1 MVYKPPAPPLPPRF
15 GKMIDRADL
24 LPVLPTAKGGFDD
37 AYTAVPRIDMP
48 KKQTVPLE
56 GIPKLKVA
64 KPETGGAGG
73 LFGLAIDVLDF
84 GRTGVVST
92 LKEGIDLIQGEGFDF
107 GDWKRQIG
115 EHYGFGDL
123 IHDERTAVGI
133 GLMMLGPYT
142 AALGGAVLADNI
154 WVDRAVGMVG
164 DFAVD
169 PLMWLG
175 GMSVFTR
182 GLGWKGAVGT
192 AGKTGMTDTLMSLQQ
207 KGGWEQLVPK
217 LFPIAEKQGVK
228 LSKEGVEGALKSGIV
243 AAEKGRTASAVSRSL
258 RQSDMGKVMS
268 EYYGLS
274 AGLRVRAPMT
284 GPAGRM
290 LRKDRWVE
298 KAGKLLTKDAD
309 WFAKQQFKQI
319 PPAYKAQWDKTEDL
333 VQAISLAR
341 KSGKGISRRKAG
353 ARGRAK
359 SLKEEFAHVPNV
371 DEFVQVALKAA
382 RQPLEAFAVPSF
394 LRNAAVGGA
403 VMGRLTDLPV
413 AVARRATPDPVKARL
428 GTMFS
433 RNPEALNNMLKSND
447 PYRIALGANFL
458 DNLRYAIG
466 REDAFDKTFEG
477 AIKQV
482 YDLRDQY
489 KLLDEDITDFL
500 DTMMRQKKMVSEG
513 QDFGPEGYQS
523 SKQFWEGDY
532 TDRILREESVFWE
545 KLPQSIKDLPADQYE
560 NLHKALDDWVAT
572 INRHTGF
579 AYADED
585 GIWKAALEVASN
597 ERMPYRAPR
606 RMNNNAVRRLVDPK
620 LHGKNVDIDS
630 YAASVGGD
638 FKVGGH
644 KEPLPFESH
653 GYQTPASLKRRGRKV
668 GQPVQIYADA
678 GEAAQNSVG
687 KTKIN
692 KKDVDVL
699 LEPDGSVF
707 LLKDPNEVGLSFRRQ
722 IDEAYERA
730 FGERAFEGRF
740 KPLMDAY
747 KTGMKRDIRMTHFMK
762 RIREYYPV
770 AKFEDI
776 ADEMESGIAAWEKAA
791 SKRTKKL
798 SSKVSTDKKIIK
810 ARGVVANLKT
820 NMKVRQEKIDD
831 LSLKAQAQWDEVEQ
845 IGMRALL
852 KNEEVSE
859 ISSRLEAM
867 GADVERLLKAATD
880 DSMDEW
886 LAMRDQVISE
896 AQAMSS
902 HADAIEGMLPTMD
915 ELYTQLVSAVKK
927 EIGTPLPTSRE
938 GFEAVVDELETVQKQ
953 FDALTKER
961 DQLVERIEVIEKEFD
976 RNVEEIRVLSEQR
989 ATREE
994 ALPLLR
1000 EQAESVKPKRTV
1012 EDVKDVPA
1020 VRESSDAEIK
1030 TRRRIEMIDEELA
1043 QLNEKLKVAK
1053 KAGAVSE
1060 RRWQRIQDM
1069 GVKYKAVKT
1078 FKERLI
1084 LARDAK
1090 RAELDKVR
1098 EELAALKKE
1107 KKIEFQVDDPKKGT
1121 ISDFPPPA
1129 ANNYEKR
1136 WAAREKGAAGKRV
1149 TTETVTA
1156 PAGLD
1161 NAEKQLWDSATSE
1174 IKELNK
1180 QIKSLEEA
1188 LKTSE
1193 SLGGKDRLRDSTLGF
1208 KTRWS
1213 NKSKKMAELNKQKNR
1228 GPFTE
1233 GGKAE
1238 KQRLAKIAALEID
1251 LENNYKNIVNVKK
1264 TRDELKSLGT
1274 QRTKFM
1280 DSKRELIKKSERG
1293 LAREARPWPEVDI
1306 PIEKRTLQRV
1316 STLRKKIQSL
1326 KKYEDDD
1333 YYGDLAFPVKR
1344 GASKKELDKA
1354 IAKTRK
1360 AVETADEY
1368 TRLVK
1373 EITFYEQELTIG
1385 KTTTY
1390 RRETAEEI
1398 AENFGQG
1405 VEGESRPS
1413 LAAVKASF
1421 EERLK
1426 LLSSEKVEQIKKELL
1441 RGPRIE
1447 VVTDTGAIS
1456 GLKDQPVP
1464 KFSTQTYGGN
1474 IPSNTQLFAE
1484 SPDGRWGLISVP
1496 KQRSKEVV
1504 EGIPFKNEVL
1514 VRVQKVSGN
1523 RWKVSGEIYEKDF
1536 LREYINLTPNARQE
1550 FKDQGWFFYDEGLD
1564 ADTRALELTK
1574 VEQDFDD
1581 AEFLLNIAK
1590 DELGEA
1596 QAVRKEFTEG
1606 VKSSKVIATDIFSWF
1621 DERIKGGIRTK
1632 GRYARNR
1639 TPDQTYK
1646 ATVRRNARQQ
1656 FEAKKRALDVNSE
1669 SYAADLKKLETQ
1681 LAADLKRAETA
1692 KAPITNWLEEPRMY
1706 GDVDPQDLSASQ
1718 IEEIS
1723 LNQPWI
1729 RKIMKYLSEGGEPHP
1744 MFPEVNNPQALYDVY
1759 SNANVRTST
1768 VYKQGDDVRQ
1778 RGRKATDVSDPDDMN
1793 AVTLRGVENAQQAKD
1808 DAQRV
1813 FDKAQQNLEKFGVSR
1828 KGLRGKT
1835 HADMRILP
1843 VTPKKSVLAKTG
1855 RPEGDQFTTN
1865 LRNRVTAAESDAR
1878 IMDKLRQER
1887 IVETGKLGRERADL
1901 RRMISE
1907 MEAEMA
1913 PVKSRTVQNIDQ
1925 LEGQFQMEIDSIR
1938 TTVEAIREYIKIITT
1953 TAKQLDMQTPAV
1965 QSMQLLKKFLGNI
1978 EKGIV
1983 GTEGLTAPA
1992 RMRDWMERVA
2002 EFTELNKIFNHES
2015 FTAGARNTKEN
2026 LTFGQNLRLKEQEWS
2041 AFKAKTRSLE
2051 EEFGIMGQ
2059 EKMEGLFPF
2068 RDLGP
2073 TIDEIRD
2080 LKGLITERIDLEVRQ
2095 QEVFADWQKMINYN
2109 KFKKEPKNLSYYE
2122 SVQANKAAEMDN
2134 KLEEILTL
2142 QQVILSERMK
2152 DLNAAVDEWTDVV
2165 GQGKRLEKKTERI
2178 IEDLASKSERLGASR
2193 EGAVLPLRAGE
2204 KAPFEDTFRA
2214 AVKDLGDSNW
2224 KGSSLSNAQK
2234 ATQQERL
2241 NSMKVIKDSLSASQW
2256 GPWTLMNSDQAM
2268 NRDVAA
2274 VINAFARIND
2284 PVESAWMWQKWDK
2297 FQGWLKAG
2305 MIATPGFV
2313 ERNIF
2318 GAYFNAW
2325 LDGVDLNEI
2334 AAMGKKVSTIANK
2347 SMRDNTSFYD
2357 AARAMSK
2364 SDHPDAD
2371 LYEDIVS
2378 MLDVGVRGGGQAI
2391 SSVELEYGLRN
2402 ARSLDIIFG
2411 GKKGKRTFRTKP
2423 VSFWSPQWTPF
2434 AAVRTLNSWAE
2445 DIIRLGI
2452 GADTLKAGGTV
2463 DDALNRI
2470 AKTQFDYD
2478 ELTKWERT
2486 WARRFI
2492 PFYTWT
2498 RKNLP
2503 YQLEK
2508 FWTQPAKYN
2517 RLMSVKRNLEMGTE
2531 GENVVPDYYMEPF
2544 GMRLPFKYKGAVVY
2558 TAPDFPFQDLFRYD
2572 PMKGGGPIS
2581 GLGNITKN
2589 ILSSTS
2595 PIVKTPLEVGF
2606 GKQIFTG
2613 IPFTGRYQ
2621 QAPNPIT
2628 KIEPLM
2634 YVLDELGMA
2643 EKSPTG
2649 WKMRDH
2655 YIYLVNGVL
2664 PTVNL
2669 LRRMFPNERKYQR
2682 THIRNLISFAGG
2694 VNVNFNTPE
2703 VQYDWLQGQKWEELS
2718 DRQDQKDLLFR
2729 VK

>member
-64 KPETGGAGG
+64 KHETGGAGG
-73 LFGLAIDVLDF
+73 LFGLAIDILDF
-84 GRTGVVST
+84 GRTGIVST
-92 LKEGIDLIQGEGFDF
+92 LKEGIDLIQGEGFNF
-107 GDWKRQIG
+107 GDWKRQVD

-133 GLMMLGPYT
+133 GLMLLGPYT
-142 AALGGAVLADNI
+142 APLGGAVLADNI

-175 GMSVFTR
+175 GMGVFTR
-182 GLGWKGAVGT
+182 GLGWKGAVGA

-207 KGGWEQLVPK
+207 KGGWEKLVPK

-228 LSKEGVEGALKSGIV
+228 LSKEGVEDALKSGIV

-382 RQPLEAFAVPSF
+382 RQPLETFVVPSF
-394 LRNAAVGGA
+394 LRKAAVGGA

-413 AVARRATPDPVKARL
+413 AAARRATPDPVKARL

-447 PYRIALGANFL
+447 PYRIALAANFL

-466 REDAFDKTFEG
+466 REDSFDKYFEG
-477 AIKQV
+477 AIKEV
-482 YDLRDQY
+482 YNLRDEY

-500 DTMMRQKKMVSEG
+500 DTMMREKKMVWEFE
-513 QDFGPEGYQS
+513 DFGPEGYQS

-545 KLPQSIKDLPADQYE
+545 KLPQSIKDLPVEQYE

-620 LHGKNVDIDS
+620 LHGKNIDIDS

-678 GEAAQNSVG
+678 GEAAPNTVG

-747 KTGMKRDIRMTHFMK
+747 KKGMKRDIRMTHFMK

-798 SSKVSTDKKIIK
+798 GSKVSTDQRIIK

-820 NMKVRQEKIDD
+820 NMKVRQEKIDK
-831 LSLKAQAQWDEVEQ
+831 LSLEAQAKWDEVEKL
-845 IGMRALL
+845 GLRALL

-961 DQLVERIEVIEKEFD
+961 DKLVDRIEVIGKEFD
-976 RNVEEIRVLSEQR
+976 RNVEEIRALSEQR

-1012 EDVKDVPA
+1012 EDVKDAPA
-1020 VRESSDAEIK
+1020 VRALSDAEIAD
-1030 TRRRIEMIDEELA
+1030 RNRIKMIDEELA

-1084 LARDAK
+1084 KARDVK
-1090 RAELDKVR
+1090 RAELDKAR
-1098 EELAALKKE
+1098 EELIALEKE
-1107 KKIEFQVDDPKKGT
+1107 KKIEFEVADPAKG
-1121 ISDFPPPA
+1121 IEGDFPD
-1129 ANNYEKR
+1129 YEQRVK
-1136 WAAREKGAAGKRV
+1136 EYDKGPTGKRV
-1149 TTETVTA
+1149 TTETVKA

-1161 NAEKQLWDSATSE
+1161 NADKQLWDSATSE

-1180 QIKSLEEA
+1180 QIKPLEEA

-1264 TRDELKSLGT
+1264 TKDELKSLGK
-1274 QRTKFM
+1274 QRTKFV
-1280 DSKRELIKKSERG
+1280 DIKRELIKKSERE
-1293 LAREARPWPEVDI
+1293 LARKARPYPEVEL
-1306 PIEKRTLQRV
+1306 PIDGRTLQRL

-1354 IAKTRK
+1354 IAKTQK

-1373 EITFYEQELTIG
+1373 EITFYEEELTIG
-1385 KTTTY
+1385 KTTIY
-1390 RRETAEEI
+1390 PRETAEQI
-1398 AENFGQG
+1398 AEDFGQG
-1405 VEGESRPS
+1405 VKGTSRPS
-1413 LAAVKASF
+1413 LAAAKASF

-1447 VVTDTGAIS
+1447 IITDRGPIS

-1464 KFSTQTYGGN
+1464 QFSTQTYGGT
-1474 IPSNTQLFAE
+1474 IPSSTQLFAQ

-1496 KQRSKEVV
+1496 KERSKQVV

-1514 VRVQKVSGN
+1514 VRVQKISGN

-1536 LREYINLTPNARQE
+1536 MREYINLTPNARQE
-1550 FKDQGWFFYDEGLD
+1550 FKDQGWVFYDEGLE
-1564 ADTRALELTK
+1564 ADVRALELTR

-1590 DELGEA
+1590 DELAEA

-1606 VKSSKVIATDIFSWF
+1606 VKSSKATATDIFSWF

-1646 ATVRRNARQQ
+1646 ATIRRNARQQ

-1692 KAPITNWLEEPRMY
+1692 KAPIINWLEEPRVF
-1706 GDVDPQDLSASQ
+1706 GDVDPLDLSASQ
-1718 IEEIS
+1718 IEEMR

-1729 RKIMKYLSEGGEPHP
+1729 RKIMKYLDEGGEPHP
-1744 MFPEVNNPQALYDVY
+1744 MFPEVNNPQALIDVY
-1759 SNANVRTST
+1759 DNANVRIST
-1768 VYKQGDDVRQ
+1768 VYKRGDDVRQ
-1778 RGRKATDVSDPDDMN
+1778 KGTKATDVSDPDDMN
-1793 AVTLRGVENAQQAKD
+1793 AVTLREVENAQQAKD

-1813 FDKAQQNLEKFGVSR
+1813 FDEAQQNLEKFGVSR
-1828 KGLRGKT
+1828 KGLRGRT
-1835 HADMRILP
+1835 EADERLLP
-1843 VTPKKSVLAKTG
+1843 ITPKKSVLAKTG
-1855 RPEGDQFTTN
+1855 RPKGDQFTTN
-1865 LRNRVTAAESDAR
+1865 LPDRVAAAESDAR
-1878 IMDKLRQER
+1878 IMDRLRQER
-1887 IVETGKLGRERADL
+1887 TVEIGKLGGERAGL

-1907 MEAEMA
+1907 LEAEMA

-1925 LEGQFQMEIDSIR
+1925 LEGQFQMEIDGIR
-1938 TTVEAIREYIKIITT
+1938 TAVEAIREYIKIITT

-2026 LTFGQNLRLKEQEWS
+2026 LTFGQNLRLKEQEWA

-2080 LKGLITERIDLEVRQ
+2080 LKSLITDRKLLEVEQ
-2095 QEVFADWQKMINYN
+2095 QEAFAEWQKMINYN
-2109 KFKKEPKNLSYYE
+2109 KFKKEPRNLSYYE
-2122 SVQANKAAEMDN
+2122 SVQANEAAQMDN

-2142 QQVILSERMK
+2142 QQVNLSERMK
-2152 DLNAAVDEWTDVV
+2152 DLNAAVDEWTDVAA
-2165 GQGKRLEKKTERI
+2165 QGKRLEEKTERI

-2193 EGAVLPLRAGE
+2193 EGAVLPLRGGE
-2204 KAPFEDTFRA
+2204 QAPFEDTFRA
-2214 AVKDLGDSNW
+2214 AVKDVGDSNW

-2318 GAYFNAW
+2318 GAFFNAW

-2334 AAMGKKVSTIANK
+2334 TAMGKKVSTIASK

-2357 AARAMSK
+2357 AARAMAK

-2411 GKKGKRTFRTKP
+2411 GKKGGRTFRTKP

-2434 AAVRTLNSWAE
+2434 AVVRTLNSWAE
-2445 DIIRLGI
+2445 DIIRLGV

-2478 ELTKWERT
+2478 ELSNWERT

-2517 RLMSVKRNLEMGTE
+2517 RLMSIKRNLEMGTE

-2581 GLGNITKN
+2581 GLGNIAKN
-2589 ILSSTS
+2589 VLSSAS
-2595 PIVKTPLEVGF
+2595 PIVKTPLEVAF
-2606 GKQIFTG
+2606 GKSIFTG

-2655 YIYLVNGVL
+2655 HIYLVNGML

-2703 VQYDWLQGQKWEELS
+2703 VQYNWLQGQKWEELS

-2729 VK
+2729 IK

>member
-73 LFGLAIDVLDF
+73 LFGLAIDILDF
-84 GRTGVVST
+84 GRTGIVST
-92 LKEGIDLIQGEGFDF
+92 LKEGIDLIQGEGFNF
-107 GDWKRQIG
+107 GDWKRQVG

-133 GLMMLGPYT
+133 GLMLLGPYT
-142 AALGGAVLADNI
+142 APLGGAVLADNI

-175 GMSVFTR
+175 GMGVFTR

-192 AGKTGMTDTLMSLQQ
+192 AGKTGMTDTLMGLQQ

-228 LSKEGVEGALKSGIV
+228 LSKEGVEDALKSGIV

-341 KSGKGISRRKAG
+341 KSGKGITRRKAG

-394 LRNAAVGGA
+394 LRKAAVGGA

-413 AVARRATPDPVKARL
+413 AAARRATPDPVKARL
-428 GTMFS
+428 GTMFT

-458 DNLRYAIG
+458 DNLRYAIN

-477 AIKQV
+477 AIKEV
-482 YDLRDQY
+482 YNLRDKY

-500 DTMMRQKKMVSEG
+500 DTIMRAPAPR
-513 QDFGPEGYQS
+513 FGFTELDVTP
-523 SKQFWEGDY
+523 
-532 TDRILREESVFWE
+532 RLLREESVFWE
-545 KLPQSIKDLPADQYE
+545 KLPQSIKDLPAEQYE

-606 RMNNNAVRRLVDPK
+606 RMDNNAVRRLVDPE
-620 LHGKNVDIDS
+620 LHGTNVDVDS

-678 GEAAQNSVG
+678 GEAAPNSVG

-762 RIREYYPV
+762 RVREYYPV

-798 SSKVSTDKKIIK
+798 SSKATTDQKIIR
-810 ARGVVANLKT
+810 ARGIVANLKT

-845 IGMRALL
+845 IGLRALL

-961 DQLVERIEVIEKEFD
+961 DQLVERIEVIGKEFD

-1012 EDVKDVPA
+1012 EDVKDAPE
-1020 VRESSDAEIK
+1020 VRDLSDAEIK

-1043 QLNEKLKVAK
+1043 QLNEMLKVAK
-1053 KAGAVSE
+1053 KTGAVSE

-1069 GVKYKAVKT
+1069 GVKYKAAET
-1078 FKERLI
+1078 FKERLVT
-1084 LARDAK
+1084 ARDVK
-1090 RAELDKVR
+1090 RAELDKAR
-1098 EELAALKKE
+1098 EELIALKKE
-1107 KKIEFQVDDPKKGT
+1107 KKIEFAMG
-1121 ISDFPPPA
+1121 DFPA
-1129 ANNYEKR
+1129 YEKR
-1136 WAAREKGAAGKRV
+1136 MAEFDKGPTGKRV

-1161 NAEKQLWDSATSE
+1161 NADKQLWDSATSE
-1174 IKELNK
+1174 IKELNT
-1180 QIKSLEEA
+1180 QIKPLEEA
-1188 LKTSE
+1188 LETSE
-1193 SLGGKDRLRDSTLGF
+1193 SLGGKDQLRDSTLGF

-1213 NKSKKMAELNKQKNR
+1213 NKTKKMAELNKQKNR
-1228 GPFTE
+1228 GPFAE
-1233 GGKAE
+1233 GGTAE

-1264 TRDELKSLGT
+1264 TRNEIKSLKT
-1274 QRTKFM
+1274 QRTKFV
-1280 DSKRELIKKSERG
+1280 DSKRELIKKSKRE
-1293 LAREARPWPEVDI
+1293 LAREARVYPEVEL
-1306 PIEKRTLQRV
+1306 PVGGRTLQRM

-1354 IAKTRK
+1354 IAKTQK

-1368 TRLVK
+1368 TSLVQ
-1373 EITFYEQELTIG
+1373 EITRLEQELTIG
-1385 KTTTY
+1385 KTTIY
-1390 RRETAEEI
+1390 PRETAEQI
-1398 AENFGQG
+1398 AEDFGQG
-1405 VEGESRPS
+1405 VKSRTRPS
-1413 LAAVKASF
+1413 LAAAKASL

-1426 LLSSEKVEQIKKELL
+1426 LLSDKKVEQIKKELL

-1447 VVTDTGAIS
+1447 VEAGA
-1456 GLKDQPVP
+1456 D
-1464 KFSTQTYGGN
+1464 
-1474 IPSNTQLFAE
+1474 IPYVNQLFAV

-1496 KQRSKEVV
+1496 KQRSKQVV

-1514 VRVQKVSGN
+1514 VRVQKISGN
-1523 RWKVSGEIYEKDF
+1523 RWKVSQEIYEKDF
-1536 LREYINLTPNARQE
+1536 MREYVNLTPNARQE
-1550 FKDQGWFFYDEGLD
+1550 FKDQGWVFYDEGLEAD
-1564 ADTRALELTK
+1564 ARALELTR

-1581 AEFLLNIAK
+1581 AEFLLNITK
-1590 DELGEA
+1590 GELAEA

-1606 VKSSKVIATDIFSWF
+1606 VKSSKAIATDIFSWF

-1646 ATVRRNARQQ
+1646 ATIRRNARQQ

-1681 LAADLKRAETA
+1681 LTADLKRAETA
-1692 KAPITNWLEEPRMY
+1692 KAPIINWLEEPRVF
-1706 GDVDPQDLSASQ
+1706 GDVDPLDLSASQ
-1718 IEEIS
+1718 IEEIR

-1729 RKIMKYLSEGGEPHP
+1729 RKIMKYLDEGGEPNP
-1744 MFPEVNNPQALYDVY
+1744 MFPEVNNPQALIDVY
-1759 SNANVRTST
+1759 NNANVRTST
-1768 VYKQGDDVRQ
+1768 VYKRGDDVRQ
-1778 RGRKATDVSDPDDMN
+1778 KGTKVTDVSDPDDMN
-1793 AVTLRGVENAQQAKD
+1793 AVTLREVENAQQAKD
-1808 DAQRV
+1808 EAQRV
-1813 FDKAQQNLEKFGVSR
+1813 FDEAQQNLEKFGVSR
-1828 KGLRGKT
+1828 KGLRGRT
-1835 HADMRILP
+1835 EADERLLP
-1843 VTPKKSVLAKTG
+1843 ITPTKSQLARTG

-1865 LRNRVTAAESDAR
+1865 LPNRVAAAESDAR
-1878 IMDKLRQER
+1878 IMDRLRQER
-1887 IVETGKLGRERADL
+1887 IVETGKLGGERAGL

-1925 LEGQFQMEIDSIR
+1925 LEGQFQMEIDGIR
-1938 TTVEAIREYIKIITT
+1938 TAVEAIREYIKIITT

-2026 LTFGQNLRLKEQEWS
+2026 LTFGQNLRLKEQEWA
-2041 AFKAKTRSLE
+2041 AFKAKTKSLE

-2073 TIDEIRD
+2073 TIDEIRN
-2080 LKGLITERIDLEVRQ
+2080 LKGLITERKLLEVQQ
-2095 QEVFADWQKMINYN
+2095 QEAFTAWQDMINYN
-2109 KFKKEPKNLSYYE
+2109 KYKKEPRNLSYYE
-2122 SVQANKAAEMDN
+2122 SVQANKAAHMDN

-2142 QQVILSERMK
+2142 QQVELSERMK
-2152 DLNAAVDEWTDVV
+2152 NLNAAVDEWTDVAA
-2165 GQGKRLEKKTERI
+2165 QGKGLEQKTERI

-2193 EGAVLPLRAGE
+2193 EGAVLPLRGRE
-2204 KAPFEDTFRA
+2204 QAPFEDTFRA

-2284 PVESAWMWQKWDK
+2284 PVESAWMWKKWDK

-2318 GAYFNAW
+2318 GAFFNAW
-2325 LDGVDLNEI
+2325 LDGVNLNEI
-2334 AAMGKKVSTIANK
+2334 TSMGKKVSTIASK

-2357 AARAMSK
+2357 AARAMAK

-2378 MLDVGVRGGGQAI
+2378 LLDVGVRGGGQAI

-2411 GKKGKRTFRTKP
+2411 GKKGGRTFRTKP

-2445 DIIRLGI
+2445 DIIRLGV

-2478 ELTKWERT
+2478 ELTNWERT

-2558 TAPDFPFQDLFRYD
+2558 SAPDFPFQDLFRYD

-2581 GLGNITKN
+2581 GLGNIAKN
-2589 ILSSTS
+2589 IFSSTS
-2595 PIVKTPLEVGF
+2595 PIVKTPLEVAF
-2606 GKQIFTG
+2606 GKSIFTG

-2655 YIYLVNGVL
+2655 HIYLVNGML

-2703 VQYDWLQGQKWEELS
+2703 VQYNWLQGQEWDKLT

-2729 VK
+2729 IK